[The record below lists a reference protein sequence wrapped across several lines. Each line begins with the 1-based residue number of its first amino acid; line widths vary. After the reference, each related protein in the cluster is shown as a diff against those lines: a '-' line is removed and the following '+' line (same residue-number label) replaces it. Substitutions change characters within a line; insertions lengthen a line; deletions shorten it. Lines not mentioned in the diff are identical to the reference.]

1 MDDHVVPFNVPMS
14 AAHRGQVADPID
26 HAFTG
31 DLATREKASI
41 RIGVREEIVLQ
52 AGRKQLIPSTTQLL
66 HVESSGYRARQH
78 NLQRASVPIMRG
90 QLAMVIAEEV
100 RLVIVRSGRHAL
112 QRSIGAHALYAGGT
126 RRDQQAT
133 YIARRPACSLRRPD
147 SS

>member
-52 AGRKQLIPSTTQLL
+52 AGRKATDSQHGAAPTRG
-66 HVESSGYRARQH
+66 VERIQSQTAQPPTG
-78 NLQRASVPIMRG
+78 
-90 QLAMVIAEEV
+90 
-100 RLVIVRSGRHAL
+100 
-112 QRSIGAHALYAGGT
+112 
-126 RRDQQAT
+126 
-133 YIARRPACSLRRPD
+133 
-147 SS
+147 